1 MKGYHRQEDYHHDD
15 MDSTSS
21 EESYDDSR
29 LNPSTSRHIMEDAY
43 ARSHNRSFA
52 EASRP
57 RVNSNFFQNN
67 AEENMRSAYYSGNG
81 HSPQED
87 ADSYDRYDDE
97 SKRRQEASHTSRR
110 NRRGKDLSVDCHSE
124 SVSRPTYYE
133 NGPGRGEEHACGCDE
148 DQSYFGPPTYD
159 EHSLVPS
166 EYLVKP
172 KFQNDRHG
180 EDNMVRRN
188 AYSADD
194 HHHHSYSGSHDSYD
208 DESKQRQHSHSR
220 GRGGGEDLSVDY
232 HSDSESSAGEDQSYF
247 GPPTY
252 DEHSL
257 APSEYLVKPN
267 FQNNHDHAEENR
279 ARRNAYAADDR
290 HHHSYSGSHDSYD
303 DESKQRQPSH
313 SRGRGGRSGED
324 LSVDYHSDSE
334 SSAGAGSYDGRGE
347 DQSYFGPPTYDEHS
361 LAPSEYLVK
370 PNFQNN
376 HDHAEEKMA
385 RRSAYAEDDQHHHS
399 YSGSHDSYDDESKRM
414 QAPSHNRRGGGGEDL
429 SVDYHSDSDSS
440 SASYEKNGQ
449 GRREE
454 ESSYIRRE
462 QEDRSYFGSVYD
474 ERSFASESIVNNKA
488 NSFQHNAEGNI
499 RNAAYYSPEDQHSEG
514 QYDRYGSYYDD
525 EESERRQQQE
535 PPGIY
540 ENGPR
545 RGEESSYSRG
555 GGDPSYMKH
564 PRHPRLYAA
573 GGALTKKGRH

>member
-1 MKGYHRQEDYHHDD
+1 
-15 MDSTSS
+15 
-21 EESYDDSR
+21 
-29 LNPSTSRHIMEDAY
+29 MEDAY

-267 FQNNHDHAEENR
+267 FQNNHDHAEE
-279 ARRNAYAADDR
+279 
-290 HHHSYSGSHDSYD
+290 
-303 DESKQRQPSH
+303 
-313 SRGRGGRSGED
+313 
-324 LSVDYHSDSE
+324 
-334 SSAGAGSYDGRGE
+334 
-347 DQSYFGPPTYDEHS
+347 
-361 LAPSEYLVK
+361 
-370 PNFQNN
+370 
-376 HDHAEEKMA
+376 KMA